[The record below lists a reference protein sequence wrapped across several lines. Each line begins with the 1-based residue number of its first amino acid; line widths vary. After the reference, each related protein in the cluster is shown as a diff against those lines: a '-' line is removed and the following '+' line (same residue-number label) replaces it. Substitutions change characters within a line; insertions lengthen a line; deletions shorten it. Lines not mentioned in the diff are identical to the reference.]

1 MALYLGSTSIT
12 KAYLGATEITK
23 AYLGSTEVLSAS
35 SFITGATVAYS
46 LRKLSNAVS
55 NVVRV
60 RRSSDNAEQD
70 FTANQIESG

>member
-23 AYLGSTEVLSAS
+23 AYLGATEVLSAS
-35 SFITGATVAYS
+35 SFITGATAAYS

-60 RRSSDNAEQD
+60 RRSSDN
-70 FTANQIESG
+70 F